1 MGRLDETP
9 WPGTGESVAL
19 LFADT
24 PLEHDVLASYLD
36 AVDGTVEAVA
46 ADQPD
51 LGALLSGRRGDPEV
65 VPLRVAWVERLG
77 GVLKLAGPL
86 AGRLQDRLLR
96 RHPAGARVV
105 AGEPARVGELRR
117 RFEATTGGGDAAAFG
132 SFVARQGTLAL
143 ERAQRRL
150 TGRPKVPRLVVE
162 EIEASARFKEGIATL
177 AATLGR
183 EPGAGDVPVA
193 AAAVATEA
201 GVALAEMAASQS
213 PLALAAWH
221 QLERVAARAY
231 HIDVDTS
238 GLERLRRLGRKGTL
252 VFLPS
257 HRSYMD
263 PLVLRSAL
271 DDHGFPPNHVLGGIN
286 VAFWP
291 VGPIGKR
298 AGLVFIRR
306 RVRDDPVYRFVLREY
321 VSWLVRKRFNLEW
334 YIEGGRTRTGKLR
347 PPRLGLLA
355 YLVEAFRC
363 AGPPPGSGVSPES
376 QDSPGEVHLVP
387 VAIVYD
393 QLYEV
398 RTMAAEEH
406 GAEKRP
412 ESFGWALGYARA
424 QGRGLGAVHVRFGEP
439 LALAEGLEASGG
451 SVEKLAFEV
460 CHRINRATPLTA
472 NALVSLALLGV
483 DDRALTVDQ
492 TAAVLSPLLDYL
504 ERRGLEVAGD
514 VDLGTREGVRA
525 TLDALTAHGVLRQAS
540 DFWSVAR
547 HLEAAFYR
555 NAGIHFFVNRAIVE
569 MVALRVADQQPKDP
583 LESAWAEAL
592 HLRDLLKFEFF
603 FARKRDFATEL
614 AGELDVFD
622 SDWTTRGDDPGEV
635 WEHLAGSGLFLAH
648 RVLRSFLEAYLVVA
662 ERLAGSRE
670 VAAGDEEA
678 FVSACVGVSR
688 QWHLQG
694 RLASPESASKELFG
708 TGWRLAAHRGLLG
721 DPTHDT
727 SLAGRRAAFAAEVAE
742 ALARVERV
750 REASTAAL
758 PAPGVRGVPGKAE
771 PRP

>member
-1 MGRLDETP
+1 M
-9 WPGTGESVAL
+9 AL

-24 PLEHDVLASYLD
+24 ALEQDVLVRYLD
-36 AVDGTVEAVA
+36 GLDGQVEAVA
-46 ADQPD
+46 AGEPD
-51 LGALLSGRRGDPEV
+51 LGALLTERSGDPDV

-77 GVLKLAGPL
+77 GVLKRAGPL

-96 RHPAGARVV
+96 HRPDGARVV
-105 AGEPARVGELRR
+105 VGEPARVGELRR
-117 RFEATTGGGDAAAFG
+117 RFEAATGGGDAAAFG
-132 SFVARQGTLAL
+132 AFVARQGALAL

-162 EIEASARFKEGIATL
+162 EIEASSRFKEGIAAL
-177 AATLGR
+177 AAETGR
-183 EPGAGDVPVA
+183 PATEVA
-193 AAAVATEA
+193 AEAAA
-201 GVALAEMAASQS
+201 ALAEMAASQS
-213 PLALAAWH
+213 PAALTAWR
-221 QLERVAARAY
+221 QLERVAGRAY
-231 HIDVDTS
+231 RIDVDTS
-238 GLERLRRLGRKGTL
+238 GLDELRRLGRQGTL

-263 PLVLRSAL
+263 PLLLRSVL

-355 YLVEAFRC
+355 YLVEAFRG
-363 AGPPPGSGVSPES
+363 ARTQGSGEAPA
-376 QDSPGEVHLVP
+376 QVHLVP

-412 ESFGWALGYARA
+412 ESLGWALGYARA
-424 QGRGLGAVHVRFGEP
+424 QGRGLGAVHLRFGEP
-439 LALAEGLEASGG
+439 LDLAEGLEASGN

-483 DDRALTVDQ
+483 EDRALTVEE
-492 TAAVLSPLLDYL
+492 TAALLLPLLDYL
-504 ERRGLEVAGD
+504 QRRGLEVAGGID
-514 VDLGTREGVRA
+514 LRTVDGVRA
-525 TLDALTAHGVLRQAS
+525 TLDVLTGHGVLHQES
-540 DFWSVAR
+540 VGPEPVWSVAR

-569 MVALRVADQQPKDP
+569 MVALRAVEERPAEP

-603 FARKRDFATEL
+603 FARKRDFAAEL
-614 AGELDVFD
+614 AGELSLFDIDV
-622 SDWTTRGDDPGEV
+622 SGTSLGWTAGGGEPEQV
-635 WEHLAGSGLFLAH
+635 WAQLTGSGLFLAH

-662 ERLAGSRE
+662 ERLVESGA

-678 FVSACVGVSR
+678 FVSASVGVSR
-688 QWHLQG
+688 QWHLQR
-694 RLASPESASKELFG
+694 RLASPESASKELLR
-708 TGWRLAAHRGLLG
+708 TGWQLAGNRGLLG
-721 DPTHDT
+721 DPAGDPG
-727 SLAGRRAAFAAEVAE
+727 LADRRAAFAAEVAE

-750 REASTAAL
+750 RQAAV
-758 PAPGVRGVPGKAE
+758 AIE
-771 PRP
+771 PVAGAAGSRS

>member
-1 MGRLDETP
+1 MSRVDETP

-24 PLEHDVLASYLD
+24 ALEHGLLTDYLD
-36 AVDGTVEAVA
+36 TVDGTVEALA
-46 ADQPD
+46 ADEPD
-51 LGALLSGRRGDPEV
+51 LGARLAGRGGDPEV

-77 GVLKLAGPL
+77 GALKLAGPL

-96 RHPAGARVV
+96 HHPAGARVV
-105 AGEPARVGELRR
+105 AGEPARVGELRL
-117 RFEATTGGGDAAAFG
+117 RFEAATGGGDAVAFG
-132 SFVARQGTLAL
+132 AFVRRQGALAL

-162 EIEASARFKEGIATL
+162 EIEASARFKEGV
-177 AATLGR
+177 AALVAS
-183 EPGAGDVPVA
+183 GAGTQEEVA
-193 AAAVATEA
+193 AEAAA
-201 GVALAEMAASQS
+201 ALAEMAASQS
-213 PLALAAWH
+213 PVALAAWR

-231 HIDVDTS
+231 DIDVDRS
-238 GLERLRRLGRKGTL
+238 GLEALGRLGSKGTL

-263 PLVLRSAL
+263 PLVLRKAL

-321 VSWLVRKRFNLEW
+321 VCWLVRKRFNLEW
-334 YIEGGRTRTGKLR
+334 YIEGGRSRTGKLR

-355 YLVEAFRC
+355 YLVEAFRS
-363 AGPPPGSGVSPES
+363 AKPSG
-376 QDSPGEVHLVP
+376 DVHLVP

-412 ESFGWALGYARA
+412 ESFSWALGYARA
-424 QGRGLGAVHVRFGEP
+424 QGRGMGTVHVRFSEP
-439 LALAEGLEASGG
+439 LPLAEGLEASDG

-472 NALVSLALLGV
+472 NSLVSLALLGV
-483 DDRALTVDQ
+483 DDRALSVDQ
-492 TAAVLSPLLDYL
+492 TVALLAPLLDYL
-504 ERRGLEVAGD
+504 DRRGLEVAGD
-514 VDLGTREGVRA
+514 VDLRTPDGVRA
-525 TLDALTAHGVLRQAS
+525 TLDTLTGNGVLRREGAGPEPV
-540 DFWSVAR
+540 WSVAR

-569 MVALRVADQQPKDP
+569 MVALRVAGQNPPEP

-603 FARKRDFATEL
+603 FARKRDFAVEL
-614 AGELDVFD
+614 AGEIDLFD
-622 SDWTTRGDDPGEV
+622 SDWSTRGEDPGEV
-635 WEHLAGSGLFLAH
+635 WERLIGTGLFLAH
-648 RVLRSFLEAYLVVA
+648 RVLRSFLEVYLVVA
-662 ERLAGSRE
+662 ERLAESGA
-670 VAAGDEEA
+670 VAAGDEDA
-678 FVSACVGVSR
+678 FVAAGVGVSR
-688 QWHLQG
+688 QWHLEG
-694 RLASPESASKELFG
+694 RLASPESASKELFR
-708 TGWRLAAHRGLLG
+708 TGWLLAVNRGLLG
-721 DPTHDT
+721 DPAVDA
-727 SLAGRRAAFAAEVAE
+727 SLSGRRAAFAAEVAE
-742 ALARVERV
+742 ALARVDRV
-750 REASTAAL
+750 REAAVAAL
-758 PAPGVRGVPGKAE
+758 PLE
-771 PRP
+771 HSPR

>member
-1 MGRLDETP
+1 MASVEEPR

-24 PLEHDVLASYLD
+24 PLEQEVLARYLR
-36 AVDGTVEAVA
+36 AVDGAVEALA
-46 ADQPD
+46 ADEPD
-51 LGALLSGRRGDPEV
+51 LGRRLSGRGGNPEV

-77 GVLKLAGPL
+77 RALKRAGPL

-105 AGEPARVGELRR
+105 AGEPARVEELRS
-117 RFEATTGGGDAAAFG
+117 RFDAVTGGGDAAAFG
-132 SFVARQGTLAL
+132 AFVARQGALAL

-162 EIEASARFKEGIATL
+162 EIEASARFKEGVANL
-177 AATLGR
+177 AAELGCSHSDVAS
-183 EPGAGDVPVA
+183 EAAG
-193 AAAVATEA
+193 
-201 GVALAEMAASQS
+201 ALAEMAASQS
-213 PLALAAWH
+213 PGALAVWR
-221 QLERVAARAY
+221 QLERLASRAY
-231 HIDVDTS
+231 DIDVDPA
-238 GLERLRRLGRKGTL
+238 GLEPLRHLGRDGTL
-252 VFLPS
+252 VFLPG
-257 HRSYMD
+257 HRSYLD

-271 DDHGFPPNHVLGGIN
+271 DDHGFPPNHILGGIN

-321 VSWLVRKRFNLEW
+321 VGWLVRKRFNLEW

-355 YLVEAFRC
+355 YLVEVFRT
-363 AGPPPGSGVSPES
+363 ASAPVGK
-376 QDSPGEVHLVP
+376 VHLVP

-398 RTMAAEEH
+398 RTMAAEDR

-424 QGRGLGAVHVRFGEP
+424 QGRGLGAAHVRFGEP
-439 LALAEGLEASGG
+439 LALAEGLETSEG

-472 NALVSLALLGV
+472 SAMVSLALLGV
-483 DDRALTVDQ
+483 DDRALTVEQ
-492 TAAVLSPLLDYL
+492 TRAVLAPLLGYL
-504 ERRGLEVAGD
+504 ARRSLEVAGG
-514 VDLGTREGVRA
+514 VDLSRAPGVRA
-525 TLDALTAHGVLRQAS
+525 TLDALTGQGVLRQDTS
-540 DFWSVAR
+540 DADSNLVTWSVAR

-569 MVALRVADQQPKDP
+569 MVALRVADQAPTAP
-583 LESAWAEAL
+583 LETAWAEAL

-603 FARKRDFATEL
+603 FARKRDFAVEL
-614 AGELDVFD
+614 AGELDLFD
-622 SDWTTRGDDPGEV
+622 PEWSTRRDGPGEV
-635 WEHLAGSGLFLAH
+635 WKGLTGSGLFLAH
-648 RVLRSFLEAYLVVA
+648 RVLRPFLEAYLVVA
-662 ERLAGSRE
+662 ERLVESGAS
-670 VAAGDEEA
+670 VPGDEEA
-678 FVSACVGVSR
+678 FVSACVDVAR
-688 QWHLQG
+688 QWQRQG
-694 RLASPESASKELFG
+694 RLASPESASKELFR
-708 TGWRLAAHRGLLG
+708 TGWRLAVNRRLVG
-721 DPTHDT
+721 DPGDRADT
-727 SLAGRRAAFAAEVAE
+727 GLAGRRADFVAEVSD

-750 REASTAAL
+750 REAATAVL
-758 PAPGVRGVPGKAE
+758 PPPGRGVSPK
-771 PRP
+771 

>member
-1 MGRLDETP
+1 MAVEATP

-24 PLEHDVLASYLD
+24 PLEQDVLVSYLD
-36 AVDGTVEAVA
+36 TIDGKIEAVA
-46 ADQPD
+46 AGEPD
-51 LGALLSGRRGDPEV
+51 LGARLAGRPGDPEV
-65 VPLRVAWVERLG
+65 VPLRLAWVERLG
-77 GVLKLAGPL
+77 GVLKRAGPL
-86 AGRLQDRLLR
+86 GGRLQDRLLR
-96 RHPAGARVV
+96 RRPAGARVV
-105 AGEPARVGELRR
+105 VGEPARVGELRR
-117 RFEATTGGGDAAAFG
+117 RFEAATGGGDAAAFG
-132 SFVARQGTLAL
+132 AFVARQGALAL
-143 ERAQRRL
+143 ERAQRLL

-162 EIEASARFKEGIATL
+162 EIEASARFKEG
-177 AATLGR
+177 
-183 EPGAGDVPVA
+183 VA
-193 AAAVATEA
+193 ALATETGRA
-201 GVALAEMAASQS
+201 LSEVVTEAAVALAEMAASQS
-213 PLALAAWH
+213 QLALAAWR

-231 HIDVDTS
+231 RIDVDTT
-238 GLERLRRLGRKGTL
+238 GLERLRRLGRRGTL

-263 PLVLRSAL
+263 PLVLRSVL
-271 DDHGFPPNHVLGGIN
+271 DQHGFPPNHVLGGIN

-355 YLVEAFRC
+355 YLVEAFRSAKEP
-363 AGPPPGSGVSPES
+363 AG
-376 QDSPGEVHLVP
+376 DVHLVP

-439 LALAEGLEASGG
+439 LALAEGLEASGP

-460 CHRINRATPLTA
+460 CHRINRATPLSA

-483 DDRALTVDQ
+483 DDRAVTVEE
-492 TAAVLSPLLDYL
+492 TAAVLAPLLDYL
-504 ERRGLEVAGD
+504 ERRGLEVAGG
-514 VDLGTREGVRA
+514 VDLAEPAAVRA
-525 TLDALTAHGVLRQAS
+525 TLDALTAHGVLRQESAPGAGS
-540 DFWSVAR
+540 EPVWSVAR

-569 MVALRVADQQPKDP
+569 MVALRVADEKPVVHSGDSPDAGP

-592 HLRDLLKFEFF
+592 HLRDLLEFEFF
-603 FARKRDFATEL
+603 FARKRDFAVEL
-614 AGELDVFD
+614 GGELDLFD
-622 SDWTTRGDDPGEV
+622 SDWSTRGGDPGEV
-635 WEHLAGSGLFLAH
+635 WERLTGTGLFLAH

-662 ERLAGSRE
+662 ERLAESGA
-670 VAAGDEEA
+670 VAPDDEEA

-688 QWHLQG
+688 QMHLHG
-694 RLASPESASKELFG
+694 RLASLESASKELFR

-721 DPTHDT
+721 EADEQGD
-727 SLAGRRAAFAAEVAE
+727 LVARRAAFAAEVAE
-742 ALARVERV
+742 ALGRVDRV
-750 REASTAAL
+750 RQAAAAAL
-758 PAPGVRGVPGKAE
+758 PVGSHQP
-771 PRP
+771 

>member
-1 MGRLDETP
+1 M
-9 WPGTGESVAL
+9 
-19 LFADT
+19 
-24 PLEHDVLASYLD
+24 
-36 AVDGTVEAVA
+36 VE
-46 ADQPD
+46 
-51 LGALLSGRRGDPEV
+51 
-65 VPLRVAWVERLG
+65 
-77 GVLKLAGPL
+77 
-86 AGRLQDRLLR
+86 
-96 RHPAGARVV
+96 
-105 AGEPARVGELRR
+105 ELRR
-117 RFEATTGGGDAAAFG
+117 RFEAATGGGDAAAFG
-132 SFVARQGTLAL
+132 AFVTRQGALAL

-162 EIEASARFKEGIATL
+162 EIEASARFKEGVANL
-177 AATLGR
+177 AVELGR
-183 EPGAGDVPVA
+183 DPGARGVPVTTAEVA
-193 AAAVATEA
+193 AEAA
-201 GVALAEMAASQS
+201 VALAEMAASQS
-213 PLALAAWH
+213 PVALAAWR

-231 HIDVDTS
+231 HIDVDPS
-238 GLERLRRLGRKGTL
+238 GLEELRKLGRKGTL

-271 DDHGFPPNHVLGGIN
+271 DDHGFPPNHILGGIN

-355 YLVEAFRC
+355 YLVEAFRS
-363 AGPPPGSGVSPES
+363 AKPPGSGVSPVS
-376 QDSPGEVHLVP
+376 QEEAPGDVHLVP

-439 LALAEGLEASGG
+439 VALAEGLEASGN
-451 SVEKLAFEV
+451 SVEKLAFAV

-492 TAAVLSPLLDYL
+492 TVAVLTPLLGYL

-514 VDLGTREGVRA
+514 VDLGSAGAVRA
-525 TLDALTAHGVLRQAS
+525 TLDALTSSGVLRQDSA
-540 DFWSVAR
+540 FGGHPPAPGFGPEPVWSVAR

-569 MVALRVADQQPKDP
+569 MVALRVADENPADSAGASPDPGP

-592 HLRDLLKFEFF
+592 RLRDLLKFEFF
-603 FARKRDFATEL
+603 FARKRDFAGEL
-614 AGELDVFD
+614 AGELDLD
-622 SDWTTRGDDPGEV
+622 SEWSTRRDGPGEV
-635 WEHLAGSGLFLAH
+635 WERLTRSGLFLAH

-662 ERLAGSRE
+662 ERLGESGA

-694 RLASPESASKELFG
+694 RLASPESASKELFR
-708 TGWRLAAHRGLLG
+708 TGWLLAANRGLLG
-721 DPTHDT
+721 DPAADT
-727 SLAGRRAAFAAEVAE
+727 GLAGRRAAFAAEVAE

-750 REASTAAL
+750 REAATAAL
-758 PAPGVRGVPGKAE
+758 LAGSH
-771 PRP
+771 RP